1 MNDEGGMKHMITYND
16 RQPPCHTAWEREMNH
31 LMVERIENHAPL
43 LLKIA
48 LVVRVRPA
56 TGKDEKKEGI
66 DR

>member
-1 MNDEGGMKHMITYND
+1 
-16 RQPPCHTAWEREMNH
+16 
-31 LMVERIENHAPL
+31 MVERIENHAPL